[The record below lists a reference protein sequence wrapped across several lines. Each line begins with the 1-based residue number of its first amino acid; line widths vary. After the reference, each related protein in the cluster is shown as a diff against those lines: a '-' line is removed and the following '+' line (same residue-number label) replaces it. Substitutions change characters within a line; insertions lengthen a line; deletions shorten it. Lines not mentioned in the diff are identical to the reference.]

1 MAEVEDRSSY
11 ARVDFSRRRGV
22 QTYEDVYGRDD
33 GPVNALRLRDV
44 LQQLEDEI
52 REARAAALKDG
63 KPEVIRLRDCS
74 IELGLTW
81 QAKGTAG
88 VEFWV
93 FKLGA
98 EQSRSN
104 TQTITLNLDPVDP
117 KPRATGEAEAQRGV
131 SKSV

>member
-1 MAEVEDRSSY
+1 MDTEEARSSY

-22 QTYEDVYGRDD
+22 QTYQDVYGRDD
-33 GPVNALRLRDV
+33 APVNGLRLRDV
-44 LQQLEDEI
+44 LEQLGDEI
-52 REARAAALKDG
+52 REAQAVAVKDG

-74 IELGLTW
+74 VELGLTW
-81 QAKGTAG
+81 EAKGTAG

-93 FKLGA
+93 FKLGG

-117 KPRATGEAEAQRGV
+117 QPPDQV
-131 SKSV
+131 P